1 MIPTR
6 VLRTCSLAL
15 AVTLPSMTAMA
26 DLGLEFHMPVLAG
39 LNDPVVEQETLTIQ
53 EPEAVTEVTPPG
65 FSSPVTQAASPQDAI
80 NAASRNLQSVETD
93 GATWIEIDGQLGV
106 VATGSSSWDPELAN
120 PQLRLREQRLA
131 WMTASLN
138 ARTAMARFVEGV
150 SVAGQERLADEL
162 TTRDTETLSG
172 IESRREGTE
181 EISSTASAVLR
192 GAVLYELDEDASA
205 GRVTVTL
212 VSTPATQGLTQAR
225 GSGIAG
231 ARNLA
236 HARDIMIAELRSGV
250 VPPTGGRLLET
261 ADGTRAWIA
270 FGADTVAPG
279 RTGRLRQVE
288 MENARRTAR
297 LRAERAMVAIL
308 EGESIAEDDVLD
320 ARYEEV
326 MSQTD
331 DLLARTSDT
340 ETQRLSEQATESTRR
355 SVASGAVPPG
365 VDSVSLESPDG
376 TWQYVMLVHGIER
389 EPAAA
394 PPARLPGP
402 SVPSGTPQATPS
414 QPSAPAPPRTPT
426 QQPAP
431 PTPPAEMPAPPSAP
445 SAVPPGSAPPAAPQ
459 QQGAG
464 NRIVE
469 AAGTGATRE
478 LAIKNALLEAVSMV
492 NGTLVNGETI
502 ASQKYKDAIEDFNG
516 RANRRT
522 SSDSLSNESIRT
534 TSSGLVSSYAIISE
548 GPLAENAAERAHG
561 DTFAVRIRA
570 DVPVFDPSTPRAGG
584 RPTIAVLPLRVA
596 KISLPADE
604 QRISNN
610 RVANYFTAIVNR
622 DLVRDRT
629 FTVLDEKYLRAL
641 DSKRAEMLDRI
652 QDGRA
657 DNREILKFGRE
668 LTADY
673 VLVGTLEDLTF
684 KKWRQYVK
692 LRDVYENRQQL
703 TVDLEMRLINIST
716 GAVEWMDHYSNDWN
730 SVQLAQRRGEDR
742 TLSPTRFAMVKA
754 GEAIEASLMDY
765 IRSRKKD

>member
-1 MIPTR
+1 
-6 VLRTCSLAL
+6 
-15 AVTLPSMTAMA
+15 
-26 DLGLEFHMPVLAG
+26 
-39 LNDPVVEQETLTIQ
+39 
-53 EPEAVTEVTPPG
+53 
-65 FSSPVTQAASPQDAI
+65 
-80 NAASRNLQSVETD
+80 
-93 GATWIEIDGQLGV
+93 
-106 VATGSSSWDPELAN
+106 
-120 PQLRLREQRLA
+120 
-131 WMTASLN
+131 
-138 ARTAMARFVEGV
+138 
-150 SVAGQERLADEL
+150 
-162 TTRDTETLSG
+162 
-172 IESRREGTE
+172 
-181 EISSTASAVLR
+181 
-192 GAVLYELDEDASA
+192 
-205 GRVTVTL
+205 
-212 VSTPATQGLTQAR
+212 
-225 GSGIAG
+225 
-231 ARNLA
+231 
-236 HARDIMIAELRSGV
+236 
-250 VPPTGGRLLET
+250 
-261 ADGTRAWIA
+261 
-270 FGADTVAPG
+270 
-279 RTGRLRQVE
+279 
-288 MENARRTAR
+288 
-297 LRAERAMVAIL
+297 
-308 EGESIAEDDVLD
+308 
-320 ARYEEV
+320 
-326 MSQTD
+326 
-331 DLLARTSDT
+331 
-340 ETQRLSEQATESTRR
+340 
-355 SVASGAVPPG
+355 
-365 VDSVSLESPDG
+365 
-376 TWQYVMLVHGIER
+376 
-389 EPAAA
+389 
-394 PPARLPGP
+394 
-402 SVPSGTPQATPS
+402 
-414 QPSAPAPPRTPT
+414 
-426 QQPAP
+426 
-431 PTPPAEMPAPPSAP
+431 
-445 SAVPPGSAPPAAPQ
+445 
-459 QQGAG
+459 
-464 NRIVE
+464 
-469 AAGTGATRE
+469 
-478 LAIKNALLEAVSMV
+478 MV